1 MKKLVTM
8 LLCLVLVIG
17 TACMFGCGDATF
29 NGNYKEVSAD
39 STEVQEFA
47 AATENAENKVVTF
60 GNGADL
66 SVSVKG
72 TAEGKKMD
80 VSATIKATLDTTD
93 PTAPK
98 LTAEGSVK
106 AKITATKDE
115 DKANNADVDAKIYY
129 KDKFVYVTGKIDAAM
144 MSANTQADAKNDV
157 KMKLP
162 VDLDAG
168 IQGVMKNLPIGEIT
182 ENSEISGGAVVEALN
197 GNVLEM
203 LISAK
208 EEAGDNLK
216 IYIDAEN
223 KKVKAEIK
231 IADEEEG
238 SETNVTVYL
247 VYDESYNLIALKIE
261 ANVKSADGDLT
272 AELTFKGYT
281 GKVSVPEG
289 IEEDKDYIDMSVM
302 MQALLRA

>member
-17 TACMFGCGDATF
+17 TACMFGCGDSTF
-29 NGNYKEVSAD
+29 DGNYKEASAD

-47 AATENAENKVVTF
+47 AAAGEAENKVFTF
-60 GNGADL
+60 ADGVDL
-66 SVSVKG
+66 SLSVKG
-72 TAEGKKMD
+72 TAEGNKVD
-80 VSATIKATLDTTD
+80 VSASVKATVDTTD
-93 PTAPK
+93 PTAAK

-115 DKANNADVDAKIYY
+115 DKANNANVDAKIYY

-168 IQGVMKNLPIGEIT
+168 IQGIMQNLPIDEIPA
-182 ENSEISGGAVVEALN
+182 EMVADALNN

-238 SETNVTVYL
+238 SEANVTVYL
-247 VYDESYNLIALKIE
+247 VYDESYNFVAFKAEAKI
-261 ANVKSADGDLT
+261 KSADGDLT
-272 AELTFKGYT
+272 ATLIFKGYT

-289 IEEDKDYIDMSVM
+289 IETDKDYIDMSVM
-302 MQALLRA
+302 MQALLK